1 MPHLEWTT
9 PAEKSWLETRVRA
22 EYTYQTDVTRYNWSR
37 GIARDFMDDFPRE
50 KRELK
55 GRLES
60 DEELEE
66 RWRKV
71 ETVRRTCDILFPLVL
86 TINHCP
92 SEGPYMDPKSP

>member
-1 MPHLEWTT
+1 
-9 PAEKSWLETRVRA
+9 
-22 EYTYQTDVTRYNWSR
+22 
-37 GIARDFMDDFPRE
+37 MDDFPRE